1 MSSPLQAK
9 LANNVKHHE
18 RRTSSPLSM
27 TAPVLTN
34 TPLSTSPPL
43 ASRLA
48 SLKKENGS
56 LSNVSSGEGPAPLDL
71 SPQLQRSVLSTVKSR
86 SGSVLSRGFILKTD
100 HYPSGTLL
108 HLFVDDCASLLDR
121 PCTGP

>member
-34 TPLSTSPPL
+34 TPLSASPPL
-43 ASRLA
+43 ATRLA
-48 SLKKENGS
+48 ALKKENGS
-56 LSNVSSGEGPAPLDL
+56 SLNVSSGLDL

-100 HYPSGTLL
+100 HYPSGTFL
-108 HLFVDDCASLLDR
+108 HLLFDDCASLLDR
-121 PCTGP
+121 PCSGP